1 MAVDQVASITLEALR
16 SAVPMLLA
24 TLGAVVGQR
33 AGVLNLGLEGVMY
46 LSAAVAAA
54 VGPPWGFVAAVIV
67 GTLYNLLYYV
77 LSNDFALN
85 QILLGF
91 AFTMVGYG
99 VGSQVARGVV
109 GRPIEKPVVYGVEAF
124 AVAVVAAVAVYFFL
138 RSRVGLAIKA
148 SGDDPASL
156 DLMGVDVYNI
166 RRVAG
171 LVEGVFAS
179 AAGAY
184 LVLLYYGS
192 WSEQLVMGWGS
203 LAVITAMISL
213 WSPLLAIAASL
224 VPSFFISLAYV
235 LQRLLQVSPH
245 LLNVVPYVASI
256 AVLAAVQVAMRKVR
270 LKALAPRWLARPYI
284 REERT

>member
-1 MAVDQVASITLEALR
+1 M
-16 SAVPMLLA
+16 
-24 TLGAVVGQR
+24 
-33 AGVLNLGLEGVMY
+33 GLEGVVY

-245 LLNVVPYVASI
+245 LLNMVPYVAPT
-256 AVLAAVQVAMRKVR
+256 AVLAAVQVAMRKTR

>member
-1 MAVDQVASITLEALR
+1 MAVDQIASITLEALR
-16 SAVPMLLA
+16 SATPMLLA

-33 AGVLNLGLEGVMY
+33 AGVLNLGLEGVVY

-54 VGPPWGFVAAVIV
+54 VGPPWGFVAAMVI

-109 GRPIEKPVVYGVEAF
+109 GRSIEKPVVYGVETF
-124 AVAVVAAVAVYFFL
+124 AVAVVAAVAVHFFL
-138 RSRVGLAIKA
+138 RSRMGLAIKA

-166 RRVAG
+166 RKVAG
-171 LVEGVFAS
+171 LIEGVLVS

-184 LVLLYYGS
+184 LVLLYYGG

-235 LQRLLQVSPH
+235 LQRFLQVSPH
-245 LLNVVPYVASI
+245 LLNVVPYAASI
-256 AVLAAVQVAMRKVR
+256 AVLAAVQVAMRKTR
-270 LKALAPRWLARPYI
+270 LKALAPRWLAKPYI

>member
-16 SAVPMLLA
+16 SAAPMLLA
-24 TLGAVVGQR
+24 TLGTVVGQR
-33 AGVLNLGLEGVMY
+33 AGVLNLGLEGVVY

-203 LAVITAMISL
+203 LAIITAMISL

-256 AVLAAVQVAMRKVR
+256 AVLAAVQVAMRKTR

>member
-16 SAVPMLLA
+16 SAAPMLLA

-33 AGVLNLGLEGVMY
+33 AGVLNLGLEGVVY

-156 DLMGVDVYNI
+156 DLMGVDVYNM

-256 AVLAAVQVAMRKVR
+256 AVLAAVQVAMRKTR

>member
-1 MAVDQVASITLEALR
+1 MAVDQVTSITLEALR
-16 SAVPMLLA
+16 SATPMLLA

-33 AGVLNLGLEGVMY
+33 AGVLNLGLEGVVY

-54 VGPPWGFVAAVIV
+54 VGPPWGFVAAVII

-109 GRPIEKPVVYGVEAF
+109 GRPIDKPVVYGVEAF

-156 DLMGVDVYNI
+156 DLMGIDVYNI

-235 LQRLLQVSPH
+235 LQRLLQISPH
-245 LLNVVPYVASI
+245 LLNMVPYVAPI
-256 AVLAAVQVAMRKVR
+256 AVLAAVQVAMRKTR

>member
-16 SAVPMLLA
+16 GAAPMLLA

-33 AGVLNLGLEGVMY
+33 AGVLNLGLEGVVY

-54 VGPPWGFVAAVIV
+54 VGPPWGFVAAVII

-256 AVLAAVQVAMRKVR
+256 AVLAAVQVAMRKTR

>member
-16 SAVPMLLA
+16 SAAPMLLA

-33 AGVLNLGLEGVMY
+33 AGVLNLGLEGVVY

-54 VGPPWGFVAAVIV
+54 VGPPWGFVAAVVI

-99 VGSQVARGVV
+99 VGSQIARDVV
-109 GRPIEKPVVYGVEAF
+109 GRPIEKPVVYGAEAF
-124 AVAVVAAVAVYFFL
+124 AVAVVAAVAVRFFL

-156 DLMGVDVYNI
+156 DLMGIDVYNI
-166 RRVAG
+166 RKVAG
-171 LVEGVFAS
+171 LIEGVLVS

-235 LQRLLQVSPH
+235 LQRLLQISPH

-256 AVLAAVQVAMRKVR
+256 AVLAAVQVAMRKTR
-270 LKALAPRWLARPYI
+270 LKALAPRWLAKPYI

>member
-16 SAVPMLLA
+16 SAAPMLLA

-33 AGVLNLGLEGVMY
+33 AGVLNLGLEGVVY

-245 LLNVVPYVASI
+245 LLNMVPYVAPI
-256 AVLAAVQVAMRKVR
+256 AVLAAVQVAMRKTR

>member
-1 MAVDQVASITLEALR
+1 MAVDQIASITLEALR
-16 SAVPMLLA
+16 SATPMLLA

-33 AGVLNLGLEGVMY
+33 AGVLNLGLEGVVY

-54 VGPPWGFVAAVIV
+54 VGPPWGFVAAIVI

-99 VGSQVARGVV
+99 VGSQVARDVV
-109 GRPIEKPVVYGVEAF
+109 GRPIEKPVVYGVETF
-124 AVAVVAAVAVYFFL
+124 AVAVVAAVAVHFFL
-138 RSRVGLAIKA
+138 RSRMGLAIKA

-166 RRVAG
+166 RKVAG
-171 LVEGVFAS
+171 LIEGVLVS

-184 LVLLYYGS
+184 LVLLYYGG

-235 LQRLLQVSPH
+235 LQRFLQVSPH
-245 LLNVVPYVASI
+245 LLNVVPYAASV
-256 AVLAAVQVAMRKVR
+256 AVLAAVQVAMRKTR
-270 LKALAPRWLARPYI
+270 LKALAPRWLAKPYI

>member
-1 MAVDQVASITLEALR
+1 
-16 SAVPMLLA
+16 MLLA

-33 AGVLNLGLEGVMY
+33 AGVLNLGLEGVVY

-109 GRPIEKPVVYGVEAF
+109 GRPIEKPVVYGVETF

-245 LLNVVPYVASI
+245 LLNMVPYVAPI
-256 AVLAAVQVAMRKVR
+256 AVLAAVQVATRKTR

>member
-1 MAVDQVASITLEALR
+1 MAVDQIASITLEALR
-16 SAVPMLLA
+16 SATPMLLA

-33 AGVLNLGLEGVMY
+33 AGVLNLGLEGVVY
-46 LSAAVAAA
+46 LSAAVAAT
-54 VGPPWGFVAAVIV
+54 VGPPWGFVAAIVI

-99 VGSQVARGVV
+99 VGSQVARDVV
-109 GRPIEKPVVYGVEAF
+109 GRPIEKPVVYGVETF
-124 AVAVVAAVAVYFFL
+124 AVAVVAAVAVHFFL
-138 RSRVGLAIKA
+138 RSRMGLAIKA

-166 RRVAG
+166 RKVAG
-171 LVEGVFAS
+171 LIEGVLVS

-184 LVLLYYGS
+184 LVLLYYGG

-235 LQRLLQVSPH
+235 LQRFLQVSPH
-245 LLNVVPYVASI
+245 LLNVVPYAASV
-256 AVLAAVQVAMRKVR
+256 AVLAAVQVAMRKTR
-270 LKALAPRWLARPYI
+270 LKALAPRWLAKPYI

>member
-16 SAVPMLLA
+16 SAAPMLLA

-33 AGVLNLGLEGVMY
+33 AGVLNLGLEGVVY
-46 LSAAVAAA
+46 LSAAVAAS

-203 LAVITAMISL
+203 LAIITAMISL

-256 AVLAAVQVAMRKVR
+256 AVLAAVQVAMRKTR

>member
-16 SAVPMLLA
+16 SAAPMLLA

-33 AGVLNLGLEGVMY
+33 AGVLNLGLEGVVY

-54 VGPPWGFVAAVIV
+54 VGPPWGFVAAVII

-184 LVLLYYGS
+184 LVLLHYGS

-224 VPSFFISLAYV
+224 VPSIFISLAYV

-245 LLNVVPYVASI
+245 LLNVVPYVAPI
-256 AVLAAVQVAMRKVR
+256 AVLAAVQVAMRKTR
-270 LKALAPRWLARPYI
+270 LKTLAPRWLARPYI